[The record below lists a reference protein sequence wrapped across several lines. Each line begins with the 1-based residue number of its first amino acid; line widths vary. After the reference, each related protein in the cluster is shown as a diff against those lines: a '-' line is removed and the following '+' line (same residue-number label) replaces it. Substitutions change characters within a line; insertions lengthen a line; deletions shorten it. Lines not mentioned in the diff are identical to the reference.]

1 MSAEPAHPGPDDRP
15 PGTVILF
22 RTPAARPPR
31 RTGRRGI
38 PNVSAQPGPGPAP
51 EMTPQQRMAVA
62 LEKRFAGQGQSLT
75 DSETAQAFLCTLR
88 EVRTML
94 HGALAEGRLGE
105 GEHQTLDAMVEGMMA
120 APDLLA

>member
-1 MSAEPAHPGPDDRP
+1 MSAEPVHPGPDHASQ

-22 RTPAARPPR
+22 RSPATRPPR
-31 RTGRRGI
+31 RNQRRESPHVPI
-38 PNVSAQPGPGPAP
+38 PPGPDR
-51 EMTPQQRMAVA
+51 ELTPQQRMAA
-62 LEKRFAGQGQSLT
+62 AIEGRFAGHGLSLA
-75 DSETAQAFLCTLR
+75 DDETAAAFLCTLR